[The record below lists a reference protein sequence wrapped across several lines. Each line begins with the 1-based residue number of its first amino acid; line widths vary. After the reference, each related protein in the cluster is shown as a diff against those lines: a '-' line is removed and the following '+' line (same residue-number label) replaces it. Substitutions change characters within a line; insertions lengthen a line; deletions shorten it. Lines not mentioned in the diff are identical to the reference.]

1 MGTGPHGSTVMLVV
15 LSLAAIGAVFKG
27 MAALAG
33 SRAAL
38 VDLLTCIANLAAVAA
53 AYHALRVAV
62 TPPDTDHPYGHE
74 RYEVAAVL
82 WITIIYSFVAGYATA
97 QLILEPVAERIPVR
111 AAFYA
116 ALGLAA
122 YAAAILAARRAGLA
136 GRAYAAFTFTELYEG
151 LVTMTAALAGS
162 LYNPLF
168 DTIAAWGLL
177 AYLLYE
183 LYEHV
188 NQVTCILVERVPPEV
203 VEAAK
208 KLLES
213 KGLRVKALRLRPL
226 LPGKYVGDATVQL
239 CAEKLRDA
247 HKVVDEAERLLAA
260 QNVILTIHYEPC
272 K

>member
-1 MGTGPHGSTVMLVV
+1 MGAEPRRGTVMLVV
-15 LSLAAIGAVFKG
+15 LALAAIGTVFKG
-27 MAALAG
+27 MAALLG

-38 VDLLTCIANLAAVAA
+38 VDLLTCIANLVAVAA

-82 WITIIYSFVAGYATA
+82 WITIIYSFVAGYAAA
-97 QLILEPVAERIPVR
+97 QLILEPVAEKLPVK
-111 AAFYA
+111 AALYA

-122 YAAAILAARRAGLA
+122 YAAAILMARRAGLA

-151 LVTMTAALAGS
+151 LVTMIAALAGS
-162 LYNPLF
+162 LYNPLL
-168 DTIAAWGLL
+168 DTMAAWVLL

-183 LYEHV
+183 LFEHV
-188 NQVTCILVERVPPEV
+188 NQVTCILVERVPPEIL
-203 VEAAK
+203 ETARR
-208 KLLES
+208 LLES
-213 KGLRVKALRLRPL
+213 KGLRVTALRLRPL

-239 CAEKLRDA
+239 CAEKLHDA
-247 HKVVDEAERLLAA
+247 HRVVDEAERLLAKKDII
-260 QNVILTIHYEPC
+260 VTIHYEPC